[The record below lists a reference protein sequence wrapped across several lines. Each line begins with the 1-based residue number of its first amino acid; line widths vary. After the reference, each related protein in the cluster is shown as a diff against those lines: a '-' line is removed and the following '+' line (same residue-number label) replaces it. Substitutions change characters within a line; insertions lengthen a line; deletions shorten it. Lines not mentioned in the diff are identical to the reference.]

1 MKMEK
6 ICVFCGSSPGADP
19 EFITA
24 ARELG
29 KEIARRDF
37 ILVYGGSDLGLMGAV
52 SQSALDNGAEAI
64 GIMPKI
70 FEGRVQHPELTE
82 LHIVETMHQ
91 RKAMMSEMADGFIAL
106 PGGMGTFEEILEVV
120 TWAQI
125 GFHTKPCGLL
135 NINGYYDKLLQFLDD
150 AVKQRFIW
158 PAHREMLLTDT
169 SPAGLLDQFKSYLA
183 PKIDK
188 WRDRK

>member
-1 MKMEK
+1 MNK

-19 EFITA
+19 DFMEA
-24 ARELG
+24 AKELG
-29 KEIARRDF
+29 KEIAARGF
-37 ILVYGGSDLGLMGAV
+37 GLIYGGSDLGLMGAV
-52 SQSALDNGAEAI
+52 SQSALDHGTEVT

-70 FEGRVQHPELTE
+70 FEGRVQHPELSE

-91 RKAMMSEMADGFIAL
+91 RKSMMSEIADGFIAL

-135 NINGYYDKLLQFLDD
+135 NINGYYDKLLHFLDE
-150 AVKQRFIW
+150 AVEQRFIW
-158 PAHREMLLTDT
+158 PAHRDMLMTDT
-169 SPAGLLDQFKSYLA
+169 SSAGLLDQFNSYKA
-183 PKIDK
+183 PKIEK

>member
-1 MKMEK
+1 LKK

-19 EFITA
+19 EFITV

-29 KEIARRDF
+29 REIARRGF
-37 ILVYGGSDLGLMGAV
+37 ALVYGGSDLGLMGAV
-52 SQSALDNGAEAI
+52 SQSALDNGTEAI
-64 GIMPKI
+64 GIIPKI

-125 GFHTKPCGLL
+125 GFHVKPCGLL
-135 NINGYYDKLLQFLDD
+135 NINGYYDKLLQFLDE

-158 PAHREMLLTDT
+158 SAHREMLLTDT
-169 SPAGLLDQFKSYLA
+169 SPAGLLDQFDTYVA

>member
-1 MKMEK
+1 MKK

-19 EFITA
+19 QFLNT

-29 KEIARRDF
+29 KEIANRNLG
-37 ILVYGGSDLGLMGAV
+37 LVYGGSDLGLMGAI
-52 SQSALDNGAEAI
+52 SQSALDHGTEVI
-64 GIMPKI
+64 GIMPKV
-70 FEGRVQHPELTE
+70 FEGRVHHPELTE

-91 RKAMMSEMADGFIAL
+91 RKAMMSDMADGFIAL

-125 GFHTKPCGLL
+125 GYHSKPCGLL
-135 NINGYYDKLLQFLDD
+135 NINGYYDKLLQFLDV
-150 AVKQRFIW
+150 ATEQRFIW
-158 PAHREMLLTDT
+158 PAHRGMLLTDT
-169 SPAGLLDQFKSYLA
+169 NPARLLDRFETYQV

>member
-1 MKMEK
+1 MNK
-6 ICVFCGSSPGADP
+6 ICVFCGSNPGADP

-24 ARELG
+24 AKELG
-29 KEIARRDF
+29 KEIARRGF
-37 ILVYGGSDLGLMGAV
+37 ALVYGGSDLGLMGAV
-52 SQSALDNGAEAI
+52 SQSALDNGAEVT

-70 FEGRVQHPELTE
+70 FEGRVQHPKLTE

-91 RKAMMSEMADGFIAL
+91 RKAMMSDMADGFIAL

-135 NINGYYDKLLQFLDD
+135 NINGYYDKLLQFLDE
-150 AVKQRFIW
+150 AVNQRFIW

-169 SPAGLLDQFKSYLA
+169 SPAGLLDQFDTYVA